1 MEKIKKNNKKASV
14 LCSTVKVGA
23 VIGIFVSLIF
33 MGSGFYPRVEMDERS
48 WHVVWEGN
56 FAQAAESDPGE
67 GASGILEIFFVN
79 HTTSNVTENT
89 SATIEGWCDDNNLGY
104 ASADDFNVE
113 LAHSVTF
120 DIAIKVRANQTNAYR
135 TDKFFDSDVRVRMTS
150 SDLGISADTVL
161 DGFVLDND
169 TTDTFI
175 WMMFETKGNGAGG
188 FSLTKDESNDI
199 TSIKFEC
206 YY

>member
-1 MEKIKKNNKKASV
+1 MKKIKKSSKKAGIV
-14 LCSTVKVGA
+14 HSTVKAGA
-23 VIGIFVSLIF
+23 VIGIFVSLIWA
-33 MGSGFYPRVEMDERS
+33 GTGFIPKPVVDEQG
-48 WHVVWEGN
+48 WHIVWEGN
-56 FAQAAESDPGE
+56 FAQAAEANPGA

-79 HTTSNVTENT
+79 HSASNVTENT
-89 SATIEGWCDDNNLGY
+89 SATVEGWCDDNNLGY
-104 ASADDFNVE
+104 ASADDFDVE
-113 LAHSVTF
+113 IAHSVTF

-161 DGFVLDND
+161 TGHVLQND
-169 TTDTFI
+169 SSDSFI
-175 WMMFETKGNGAGG
+175 WMMFETKGSDTNG